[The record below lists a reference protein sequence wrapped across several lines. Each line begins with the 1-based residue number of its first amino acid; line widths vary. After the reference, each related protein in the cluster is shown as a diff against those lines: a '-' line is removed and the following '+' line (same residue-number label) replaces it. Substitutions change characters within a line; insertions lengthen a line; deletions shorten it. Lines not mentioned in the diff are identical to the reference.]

1 MYSCCEFILFVKGF
15 DVDLFVFCTFSIFL
29 LLFDYRNESAAMKTL
44 RQPMSKCSRPR
55 TETFLLSMIILAL
68 VLSIYRYSAF
78 VTTFQ
83 TVTFANRIVTSFQTV
98 TFANNSVPATVVFHG
113 YLNAS
118 WSNEKRTKSDTNKTD
133 EATNSTIQNIS
144 YLINSENTCSE
155 VSDSFVVALVHT
167 AIGNFERRNF
177 IRNTWGNISMFENKK
192 IRLVFLLGKPEKK
205 QYQSAIN
212 FENKQYNDIV
222 QGAFLDTYQNLTY
235 KALLGLRWVVENCG
249 QAKFIL
255 KVDDDVVVN
264 TPRLLK
270 ILTTKYSHIKHSI
283 FCAQIRPKG
292 MSRIFRYGKYKVEQ
306 TMFPNMTHWPVKYC
320 PGRFLVYSSDI
331 IKDLLAAVR
340 FTPFLWLDDVYV
352 TGLLASKV
360 GYVKHL
366 LFQDVSGLIEWLE
379 NAKTAQFLRA
389 WNRFLQ

>member
-1 MYSCCEFILFVKGF
+1 M
-15 DVDLFVFCTFSIFL
+15 FL
-29 LLFDYRNESAAMKTL
+29 LLFDYRTESAAMKTL
-44 RQPMSKCSRPR
+44 QQPMSKCSRPR
-55 TETFLLSMIILAL
+55 TETLLLSMIILAL

-78 VTTFQ
+78 VTSFQ
-83 TVTFANRIVTSFQTV
+83 TVTFATRIVTSFQTV
-98 TFANNSVPATVVFHG
+98 AFANNRTVPATVVLHG

-118 WSNEKRTKSDTNKTD
+118 GSNEKRTKSDTNKTD
-133 EATNSTIQNIS
+133 EATNLAIQNTS
-144 YLINSENTCSE
+144 YLINSENICSG
-155 VSDSFVVALVHT
+155 VSDLFVLVLVHT
-167 AIGNFERRNF
+167 ATGNFERRKF
-177 IRNTWGNISMFENKK
+177 IRNTWGNISMFENQK
-192 IRLVFLLGKPEKK
+192 IRVVFLLGKPEKK

-235 KALLGLRWVVENCG
+235 KAVLGLRWVVDNCG

-270 ILTTKYSHIKHSI
+270 VLTTKYSHIKHSI
-283 FCAQIRPKG
+283 FCAQVRPKG
-292 MSRIFRYGKYKVEQ
+292 KSRIFRGGKYKVEQ
-306 TMFPNMTHWPVKYC
+306 TIFPNMTRWPVKYC

-331 IKDLLAAVR
+331 IKDLLAAVS

-360 GYVKHL
+360 GDIKHL

-379 NAKTAQFLRA
+379 NAKTAQFLKA